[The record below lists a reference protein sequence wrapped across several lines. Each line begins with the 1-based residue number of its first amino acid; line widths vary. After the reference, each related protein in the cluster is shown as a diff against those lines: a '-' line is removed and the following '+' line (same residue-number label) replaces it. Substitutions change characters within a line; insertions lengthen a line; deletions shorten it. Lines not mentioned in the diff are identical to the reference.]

1 MNTLR
6 TGFDSAQPRLA
17 ASLSAAEGI
26 TSQEINAPR
35 TGFDFAQ
42 PRLAGFDSA
51 QPRLAGFDSAQP
63 RLAASLSAVE
73 GSAVEGTTAQNYGL
87 GFTPNPTAYPAIIF
101 LGL

>member
-1 MNTLR
+1 M
-6 TGFDSAQPRLA
+6 
-17 ASLSAAEGI
+17 
-26 TSQEINAPR
+26 NAPR

-73 GSAVEGTTAQNYGL
+73 ETTAQNYGL
-87 GFTPNPTAYPAIIF
+87 GFTPNPTVYPAIIF
-101 LGL
+101 LGQQEKALYKE